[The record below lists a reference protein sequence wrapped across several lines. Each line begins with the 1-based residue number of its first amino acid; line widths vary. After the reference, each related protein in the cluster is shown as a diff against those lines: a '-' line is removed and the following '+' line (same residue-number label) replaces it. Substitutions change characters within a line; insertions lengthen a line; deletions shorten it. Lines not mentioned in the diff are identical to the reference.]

1 MKKWAR
7 PMQIRIDMTHYGS
20 ETLATATAGSAG
32 TLDQVQEFV
41 SGSGRGEECAG
52 ERGGSGDGVGF
63 LYSSDLHAGM

>member
-7 PMQIRIDMTHYGS
+7 PMQIRIDLTHYGS

-52 ERGGSGDGVGF
+52 ERGGRGDGVGF

>member
-7 PMQIRIDMTHYGS
+7 PIQIRIDLTHYGS

-52 ERGGSGDGVGF
+52 ER
-63 LYSSDLHAGM
+63 